1 MPSKLRFAWLRG
13 ANEWRV
19 SDEHGRFLGTI
30 TETSHGYEAKRAM
43 GNPNEAV
50 RQQESR
56 GAMAGRSGGR
66 LAASAPASQHGATP
80 TWSMPPRLSEMAP
93 ERARAA

>member
-30 TETSHGYEAKRAM
+30 TETSHGYEAKGRWVIRTKLF
-43 GNPNEAV
+43 GSREA
-50 RQQESR
+50 
-56 GAMAGRSGGR
+56 
-66 LAASAPASQHGATP
+66 AAL
-80 TWSMPPRLSEMAP
+80 WLE
-93 ERARAA
+93 EVAAD

>member
-30 TETSHGYEAKRAM
+30 TETSHGYEAKGRWVVRTKLF
-43 GNPNEAV
+43 GSREA
-50 RQQESR
+50 
-56 GAMAGRSGGR
+56 
-66 LAASAPASQHGATP
+66 AAL
-80 TWSMPPRLSEMAP
+80 WLE
-93 ERARAA
+93 EVAAD